1 MVKAKAVQATKIKR
15 KNWYSILAPKE
26 QNTVVLGETFVAEP
40 EAAVGRVIHANL
52 KIITDNL
59 RDQNA
64 YLTFKINAFVGKN
77 LQTEV
82 SGFYLTPPS
91 IRKIMRRNTSRIDE
105 SFVVTT
111 KDSKNIRIKPI
122 AVTIHKTVRSI
133 ESALR
138 ETMKNTVAREAAE
151 STFIEFIQ
159 RLITH
164 QLQNTVKKRLT
175 KVYPLRAFD
184 IKNAELARAGRAV
197 KAKAEEE
204 TVKEE
209 DENILQADE
218 DQSKKVKKKKKLV
231 SEEMAE
237 EFSQPAQAEP
247 EGTEDFGE
255 EAK

>member
-1 MVKAKAVQATKIKR
+1 
-15 KNWYSILAPKE
+15 
-26 QNTVVLGETFVAEP
+26 
-40 EAAVGRVIHANL
+40 
-52 KIITDNL
+52 
-59 RDQNA
+59 
-64 YLTFKINAFVGKN
+64 
-77 LQTEV
+77 
-82 SGFYLTPPS
+82 
-91 IRKIMRRNTSRIDE
+91 
-105 SFVVTT
+105 
-111 KDSKNIRIKPI
+111 
-122 AVTIHKTVRSI
+122 
-133 ESALR
+133 
-138 ETMKNTVAREAAE
+138 
-151 STFIEFIQ
+151 
-159 RLITH
+159 
-164 QLQNTVKKRLT
+164 LT